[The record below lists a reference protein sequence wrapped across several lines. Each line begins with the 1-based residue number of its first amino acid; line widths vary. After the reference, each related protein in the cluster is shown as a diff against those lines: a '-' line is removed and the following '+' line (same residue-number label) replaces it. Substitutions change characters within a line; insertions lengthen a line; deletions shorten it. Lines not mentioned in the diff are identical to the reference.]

1 MASKSRRKK
10 GGSKGSYKPLKPLRV
25 GRLLD
30 GEERKNIKE
39 RVLELEEKFIKRDRV
54 AEKFVIQQEMGY
66 MRRQLDK
73 NKMNVNVTYPV
84 SPPFAFINIKFNQE
98 EGEFNYNVLEP
109 KLNEDEEEMLKEIK
123 TKVETYMDQ
132 EEVPIGDE
140 NIFDKRPELDAYLK
154 KRYDDVIYLF
164 DFPLTEKRKPVLF
177 YYLSRELFGMAR
189 SDPVLKDPFVE
200 DIGCNG
206 PKVPIYL
213 YHRVFGSMKTNVVFP
228 SELELNKFILKLAQI
243 SGRHIS
249 VYQPI
254 LDAVLADGSRINLTL
269 GSEVTRKGSTF
280 TIRKFSYDPI
290 SPIDLMRF
298 GSISA
303 HQLAYFWL
311 LIEHKKS
318 ILMSGGTASGK
329 TTMLN
334 ALSMFIR
341 PEDKIVSI
349 EDTPEIH
356 IDHDNWIQSVSR
368 KGYGKSMSGISGLSG
383 ISGMSGGGGSGPGD
397 VDLFDLLVAALRQ
410 RPEYII
416 VGEIRGREAF
426 TLFQAIAVGHSS
438 MSTVHAGTIDELLH
452 RVESEPMN
460 IPRILFQSIDAVA
473 FVGQVIYKDDR
484 VRRVKQI
491 MEVLELEAD
500 TNNMLTNEAFKWDPR
515 TDNFDYSGRSFVI
528 EKIAEQIGK
537 DLEEFIHEWN
547 RRARYLKMM
556 DKKNLTY
563 YKDVSKAIN
572 MYYVD
577 PVTAMLQMEKR

>member
-1 MASKSRRKK
+1 
-10 GGSKGSYKPLKPLRV
+10 
-25 GRLLD
+25 
-30 GEERKNIKE
+30 
-39 RVLELEEKFIKRDRV
+39 
-54 AEKFVIQQEMGY
+54 
-66 MRRQLDK
+66 
-73 NKMNVNVTYPV
+73 
-84 SPPFAFINIKFNQE
+84 
-98 EGEFNYNVLEP
+98 
-109 KLNEDEEEMLKEIK
+109 
-123 TKVETYMDQ
+123 
-132 EEVPIGDE
+132 
-140 NIFDKRPELDAYLK
+140 
-154 KRYDDVIYLF
+154 
-164 DFPLTEKRKPVLF
+164 
-177 YYLSRELFGMAR
+177 
-189 SDPVLKDPFVE
+189 
-200 DIGCNG
+200 
-206 PKVPIYL
+206 
-213 YHRVFGSMKTNVVFP
+213 
-228 SELELNKFILKLAQI
+228 
-243 SGRHIS
+243 
-249 VYQPI
+249 
-254 LDAVLADGSRINLTL
+254 
-269 GSEVTRKGSTF
+269 
-280 TIRKFSYDPI
+280 
-290 SPIDLMRF
+290 
-298 GSISA
+298 
-303 HQLAYFWL
+303 
-311 LIEHKKS
+311 
-318 ILMSGGTASGK
+318 MSGGTASGK

-356 IDHDNWIQSVSR
+356 IDHNNWIQSVSR

-383 ISGMSGGGGSGPGD
+383 ISGISGIGGGPGD

-452 RVESEPMN
+452 RIESEPMN

-473 FVGQVIYKDDR
+473 FIGQVFYKDDR

-491 MEVLELEAD
+491 MEVLELEPD

-537 DLEEFIHEWN
+537 DLEEFINEWQQ
-547 RRARYLKMM
+547 RTQYLKLM

-577 PVTAMLQMEKR
+577 SVTAMLQMEKR